1 MRAQFDKDKQNSR
14 GGLNDA
20 QQLLHQL
27 EEDGAFKNFKLD
39 EENRLMDIAWAHE
52 EQRRNAEICFPIIV
66 SDTTFNTS
74 K

>member
-20 QQLLHQL
+20 QQFLHQL

-39 EENRLMDIAWAHE
+39 EENRLTDIAWAHE
-52 EQRRNAEICFPIIV
+52 EQRRNTEIYFPIIV
-66 SDTTFNTS
+66 SETTFNTS